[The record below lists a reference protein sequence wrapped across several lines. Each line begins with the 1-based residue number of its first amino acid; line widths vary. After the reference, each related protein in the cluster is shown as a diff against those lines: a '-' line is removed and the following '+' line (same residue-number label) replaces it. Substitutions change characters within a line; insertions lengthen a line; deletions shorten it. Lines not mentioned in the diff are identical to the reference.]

1 MMEKM
6 LRIAGMGLSGLA
18 VNRGR
23 SALSVLGI
31 IIGVFAVILLTSL
44 GNGVQE
50 QITGTLNG
58 FGSNLLTVSPG
69 NSEAQ
74 GRGPFAAVSASTL
87 TPEDVKEVEG
97 LSTVA
102 AASGSVPLAAPVDGK
117 SIPLTG
123 VDPSY
128 ARIRSVDLA
137 AGRFVEQVGEIALE
151 APAAEDLLEADPKD
165 AVGKTLSI
173 KGESYEVVGVVEAEE
188 PAFGPPVPQTSFVIT
203 DDALAL
209 SGAKN
214 VGQIVAEAK
223 DAGSVDAA
231 VDEIGAALKSAHGGA
246 EDFGVMTQKDLLSV
260 FTLITDLFTVLLG
273 GIASISLLVGGIG
286 IMNIMLVSVTER
298 TREIGV
304 RKALGATDADVLVQ
318 FLFEALLLTLI
329 GGLAGIGLGVGVS
342 ALLPAINPIIP
353 TSVTGTSI
361 GLAFGVSALV
371 GLVFGVLPA
380 YRSARLEPVEA
391 LRRG

>member
-1 MMEKM
+1 M
-6 LRIAGMGLSGLA
+6 
-18 VNRGR
+18 
-23 SALSVLGI
+23 LGI
-31 IIGVFAVILLTSL
+31 VIGVFAVILLTSL

-50 QITGTLNG
+50 AITGKLTG
-58 FGSNLLTVSPG
+58 VGSNLLLISPG

-74 GRGPFAAVSASTL
+74 GDGPLAARSASTL
-87 TPEDVKEVEG
+87 TREDVEKVRS

-102 AASGSVPLAAPVDGK
+102 AASASVPTAALAGTK
-117 SIPLTG
+117 TIPMTG

-128 ARIRSVDLA
+128 AQIRSVDLA
-137 AGRFVEQVGEIALE
+137 AGRFVEHSGEVVLE
-151 APAAEDLLEADPKD
+151 TAVAKDLLESGQKD
-165 AVGKTLSI
+165 AVGKTLEI
-173 KGESYEVVGVVEAEE
+173 RGKSYEVVGVLEVVE
-188 PAFGPPVPQTSFVIT
+188 PAFGPPVPETSYVIT

-209 SGAKN
+209 SGARN
-214 VGQIVAEAK
+214 VGQIVAEARS
-223 DAGSVDAA
+223 AGSVEQAA
-231 VDEIGAALKSAHGGA
+231 KEIGARLKSAHGGT
-246 EDFGVMTQKDLLSV
+246 EDFNVETQKDLLSV
-260 FTLITDLFTVLLG
+260 FTLVTDLLTILLG

-286 IMNIMLVSVTER
+286 IMNIMLVSVAER

-304 RKALGATDADVLVQ
+304 RKAIGATDTDVLFQ

-342 ALLPAINPIIP
+342 ALLPEINPIIP

-391 LRRG
+391 LRRE